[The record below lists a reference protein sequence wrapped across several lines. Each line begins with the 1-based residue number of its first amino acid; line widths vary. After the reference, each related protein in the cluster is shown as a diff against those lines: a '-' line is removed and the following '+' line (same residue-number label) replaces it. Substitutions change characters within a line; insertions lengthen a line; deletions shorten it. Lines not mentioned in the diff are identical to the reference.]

1 MGISRNNEPELIRLT
16 AIDFFT
22 GAILIDNLVAPD
34 VPLAHYNTHYSG
46 VSARHM
52 ATAIRNRTAIH
63 GRDRARMGLLEFVGP
78 ETVVV
83 VHGGSGDFRA
93 LRWIHPLIVDPEI
106 LEGYAGPNVVPGEK
120 SLKNLC
126 KVKLGIDVQVR
137 DAANGKLGHDSV
149 EDALATREL
158 AIQWLQS
165 IPDGHGRMGRKKIRV
180 K

>member
-93 LRWIHPLIVDPEI
+93 LRWIHPLIVDTEI
-106 LEGYAGPNVVPGEK
+106 LEGYAGPNVVPGGK

-126 KVKLGIDVQVR
+126 KVRLGIDVQVR
-137 DAANGKLGHDSV
+137 DPANGKLGHDSV

-158 AIQWLQS
+158 AIQWMQS
-165 IPDGHGRMGRKKIRV
+165 IPDGNGSTGREQIQLS
-180 K
+180 